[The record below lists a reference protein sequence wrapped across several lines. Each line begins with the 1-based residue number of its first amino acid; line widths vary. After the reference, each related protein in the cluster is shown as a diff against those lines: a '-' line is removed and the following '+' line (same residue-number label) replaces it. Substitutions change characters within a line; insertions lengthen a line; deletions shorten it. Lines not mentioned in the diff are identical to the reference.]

1 MPQREEDK
9 YVQYHDGQ
17 KQFKVPFIMYAD
29 FESILEPM
37 EKNSK
42 GRVNKHV
49 PSGWCVYSK
58 FAYGDVPD
66 PLKAYRGKD
75 CVERFVDYI
84 EAEAKRLHS
93 LYPEQPMLPLTKVL
107 KREHEEASTCHICMK
122 PFDDPEKNW
131 KVRDHCHY
139 TGLYRGAAHNN
150 CNLKYKIPKYIS
162 HCFS

>member
-1 MPQREEDK
+1 MPWKEEDK
-9 YVQYHDGQ
+9 WVQYHDGRNSL
-17 KQFKVPFIMYAD
+17 KVPFVMYAD

-75 CVERFVDYI
+75 CVESFLDHI
-84 EAEAKRLHS
+84 EAETKRLHS
-93 LYPEQPMLPLTKVL
+93 LFPEQPMLSSDKGV
-107 KREHEEASTCHICMK
+107 EEEA
-122 PFDDPEKNW
+122 
-131 KVRDHCHY
+131 
-139 TGLYRGAAHNN
+139 
-150 CNLKYKIPKYIS
+150 
-162 HCFS
+162 